1 MDVSCSTAKSFF
13 CPPGTEELYELSVI
27 TCAGVGA
34 IWGGFGACSIVE
46 KTASYPL
53 GYFCLGAFG
62 GGAAGAGAGLALMGG
77 VVTCCH
83 LAQREIAHQSSIE
96 PKVITQQPGS
106 PLIIS
111 HAPEV
116 TVVPTE
122 IQGEVGSTNNKT
134 VF

>member
-13 CPPGTEELYELSVI
+13 CPPGTEKPYVFSCMACAMEGYILGGLC
-27 TCAGVGA
+27 TCAKV
-34 IWGGFGACSIVE
+34 S
-46 KTASYPL
+46 KTFA
-53 GYFCLGAFG
+53 YFCLGASG
-62 GGAAGAGAGLALMGG
+62 GAAAGGAAGLAVMGG

-83 LAQREIAHQSSIE
+83 LAEREIAPLSSID

-122 IQGEVGSTNNKT
+122 IQGEVGSINNET
-134 VF
+134 VL